1 MSAADNRMP
10 LIDALKGVAAQI
22 ILLHH
27 LVSYGPLS
35 KAANAMAP
43 VTAGFLFDYG
53 RMVVQVFLVVGGYL
67 AARALLGSSAL
78 STIPPGR
85 LIWRRYVRLVIPF
98 AAAMVIAILGAAMAR
113 LWLADDAIPAAPTF
127 TQVLAHVLLLHGVID
142 VPALSAGVWYVAIDL
157 QLYALLTLLLWVG
170 MRFGERAAVAL
181 VAVTA
186 MAALFHFNRNAELD
200 AWAIYFFASYGMGA
214 LVWWGCARGNA
225 LRWLPLLAGITVL
238 ALALDFRLRIA
249 LALVVAL
256 LLALVTLRPQL
267 RIPDSALLAWLGR
280 TSYSVFLV
288 HFPVCLVANAF
299 FARFTDGGNGAALA
313 AMIAAWGGS
322 LLLGTAFHRYV
333 EARRW

>member
-1 MSAADNRMP
+1 MP

-53 RMVVQVFLVVGGYL
+53 RMVVQVFLVIGGYL

-256 LLALVTLRPQL
+256 LLAFVTLRPQL

-299 FARFTDGGNGAALA
+299 YARFTDGGNGAALA

>member
-1 MSAADNRMP
+1 MP

-249 LALVVAL
+249 LALFVAL

-299 FARFTDGGNGAALA
+299 YARFTDGGNGAALA

>member
-35 KAANAMAP
+35 KAAHAMAP

-53 RMVVQVFLVVGGYL
+53 RMVVQVFLVIGGYL
-67 AARALLGSSAL
+67 AARALLGASAAA
-78 STIPPGR
+78 TIQPAR
-85 LIWRRYVRLVIPF
+85 LIWRRYVRLVMPF
-98 AAAMVIAILGAAMAR
+98 AAAMAVAILGAAMAR

-127 TQVLAHVLLLHGVID
+127 LQVLAHVLLLHGVID

-157 QLYALLTLLLWVG
+157 QLYALLTLLLWIG
-170 MRFGERAAVAL
+170 MRFGERAAVVL

-186 MAALFHFNRNAELD
+186 MAALFHFNRNADLD

-214 LVWWGCARGNA
+214 LVWWGCARGNSM
-225 LRWLPLLAGITVL
+225 RWLPLLVGITVL
-238 ALALDFRLRIA
+238 ALALDFRLRLA

-256 LLALVTLRPQL
+256 LLALTTLRPQF
-267 RIPDSALLAWLGR
+267 RIPESALLAWLGR

-288 HFPVCLVANAF
+288 HFPVCLVANALY
-299 FARFTDGGNGAALA
+299 ARFTDGGSGAALA

>member
-299 FARFTDGGNGAALA
+299 YARFTDGGNGAALA

>member
-1 MSAADNRMP
+1 MP

-53 RMVVQVFLVVGGYL
+53 RMVVQVFLVIGGYL

-127 TQVLAHVLLLHGVID
+127 TQVLAHVLLLHGVVD

-181 VAVTA
+181 VAATA

-249 LALVVAL
+249 LALFVAL

-299 FARFTDGGNGAALA
+299 YARFTDGGNGAALA

-322 LLLGTAFHRYV
+322 LLLGTVFHRYV

>member
-1 MSAADNRMP
+1 MP

-127 TQVLAHVLLLHGVID
+127 TQVLAHVLLLHGVVD

-181 VAVTA
+181 VAATA

-249 LALVVAL
+249 LALFVAL

-299 FARFTDGGNGAALA
+299 YARFTDGGNGAALA

>member
-1 MSAADNRMP
+1 MP

-127 TQVLAHVLLLHGVID
+127 TQVLAHVLLLHGVVD

-181 VAVTA
+181 VAATA

-249 LALVVAL
+249 LALFCC
-256 LLALVTLRPQL
+256 
-267 RIPDSALLAWLGR
+267 W
-280 TSYSVFLV
+280 
-288 HFPVCLVANAF
+288 
-299 FARFTDGGNGAALA
+299 
-313 AMIAAWGGS
+313 
-322 LLLGTAFHRYV
+322 
-333 EARRW
+333 RW

>member
-1 MSAADNRMP
+1 MP

-53 RMVVQVFLVVGGYL
+53 RMVVQVFLVIGGYL

-181 VAVTA
+181 VAATA

-249 LALVVAL
+249 LALFVAL

-299 FARFTDGGNGAALA
+299 YARFTDGGNGAALA

>member
-127 TQVLAHVLLLHGVID
+127 TQVLAHVLLLHGVVD

-181 VAVTA
+181 VAATA

-225 LRWLPLLAGITVL
+225 MRWLPLLAGIAVL

-256 LLALVTLRPQL
+256 LLAFVTLRPQL

-299 FARFTDGGNGAALA
+299 YARFTDGGNGAALA

>member
-1 MSAADNRMP
+1 MP

-53 RMVVQVFLVVGGYL
+53 RMVVQVFLVIGGYL

-299 FARFTDGGNGAALA
+299 YARFTDGGNGAALA

>member
-1 MSAADNRMP
+1 MP

-53 RMVVQVFLVVGGYL
+53 RMVVQVFLVIGGYL

-181 VAVTA
+181 VAATA

-249 LALVVAL
+249 LALFVAL

-299 FARFTDGGNGAALA
+299 YARFTDGGNGAALA

-322 LLLGTAFHRYV
+322 LLLGTVFHRYV

>member
-1 MSAADNRMP
+1 MP

-127 TQVLAHVLLLHGVID
+127 TQVLAHVLLLHGVFD

-181 VAVTA
+181 VAATA

-249 LALVVAL
+249 LALFVAL

-299 FARFTDGGNGAALA
+299 YARFTDGGNGAALA

>member
-1 MSAADNRMP
+1 MP

-53 RMVVQVFLVVGGYL
+53 RMVVQVFLVIGGYL

-225 LRWLPLLAGITVL
+225 MRWLPLLAGIAVL

-256 LLALVTLRPQL
+256 LLAFVTLRPQL

-299 FARFTDGGNGAALA
+299 YARFTDGGNGAALA

-322 LLLGTAFHRYV
+322 LLLGTVFHRYV

>member
-127 TQVLAHVLLLHGVID
+127 TQVLAHVLLLHGVVD

-181 VAVTA
+181 VAATA

-249 LALVVAL
+249 LALFVAL

-299 FARFTDGGNGAALA
+299 YARFTDGGNGAALA

>member
-1 MSAADNRMP
+1 MP

-299 FARFTDGGNGAALA
+299 YARFTDGGNGAALA

>member
-53 RMVVQVFLVVGGYL
+53 RMVVQVFLVIGGYL

-249 LALVVAL
+249 LALFVAL

-299 FARFTDGGNGAALA
+299 YARFTDGGNGAALA

-322 LLLGTAFHRYV
+322 LLLGTVFHRYV

>member
-127 TQVLAHVLLLHGVID
+127 TQVLAHVLLLHGVVD

-181 VAVTA
+181 VAATA

-249 LALVVAL
+249 LALFVAL

-299 FARFTDGGNGAALA
+299 YARFTDGGNGAALA

-322 LLLGTAFHRYV
+322 LLLGTVFHRYV

>member
-1 MSAADNRMP
+1 MP

-181 VAVTA
+181 VAATA

-249 LALVVAL
+249 LALFVAL

-299 FARFTDGGNGAALA
+299 YARFTDGGNGAALA

>member
-225 LRWLPLLAGITVL
+225 MRWLPLLAGIAVL

-256 LLALVTLRPQL
+256 LLAFVTLRPQL

-299 FARFTDGGNGAALA
+299 YARFTDGGNGAALA

>member
-1 MSAADNRMP
+1 MP

-181 VAVTA
+181 VAATA

-249 LALVVAL
+249 LALFVAL

-299 FARFTDGGNGAALA
+299 YARFTDGGNGAALA

-322 LLLGTAFHRYV
+322 LLLGTVFHRYV

>member
-53 RMVVQVFLVVGGYL
+53 RMVVQVFLVIGGYL

-249 LALVVAL
+249 LALFVAL

-299 FARFTDGGNGAALA
+299 YARFTD
-313 AMIAAWGGS
+313 
-322 LLLGTAFHRYV
+322 
-333 EARRW
+333 

>member
-1 MSAADNRMP
+1 MP